1 MNKKAFQTA
10 GSTLIIGLFLFF
22 AFASTE
28 ETANT
33 IRPESNYESLQNQNT
48 TAPSEQNCYKC
59 NGFGE
64 YNTEAPS
71 GFVNKT
77 VVCEVCNGTG
87 KASI

>member
-28 ETANT
+28 ENT
-33 IRPESNYESLQNQNT
+33 ISPESNNQSLQNENT
-48 TAPSEQNCYKC
+48 TEPSEQNCYKC

-71 GFVNKT
+71 GFLNKT
-77 VVCEVCNGTG
+77 VVCEVCKGTG
-87 KASI
+87 KANI